1 MAGTSNELFY
11 LNPIIIVF
19 TLLLPCLCFI
29 FKDWQSQIASSILP
43 HSAFLTTHKMLLV
56 HLAKARPKTLSKH
69 TENDLAIQV
78 KKIVC
83 MLAINARNVLSWQ
96 YFKQHIASYDPVK
109 YTVAGGASQ
118 VHFLW
123 HRARFVLKTAPEK

>member
-1 MAGTSNELFY
+1 M
-11 LNPIIIVF
+11 
-19 TLLLPCLCFI
+19 
-29 FKDWQSQIASSILP
+29 
-43 HSAFLTTHKMLLV
+43 
-56 HLAKARPKTLSKH
+56 SKH

-118 VHFLW
+118 SKCTFCGIELGLFLNGSQKMKIGS
-123 HRARFVLKTAPEK
+123 LKSE